1 MLPVPIPSAR
11 KICPWIRTL
20 TPILTLSNHLILE
33 GKKNHGQA
41 VLWIWIMIFQL
52 YSKWGHYVQVNND
65 FLSHSRLDRPNRYF
79 IWKLRIEASFEIDF
93 SFQNWISKKRNVFRN
108 INGDW
113 ISFYSSLRNL
123 HKNIRPNAY
132 KRVFIPRCCFS
143 AEISLIFFPT
153 RIAEILVNNTASR
166 CERNSSVSARNSSIN
181 SAFSQ
186 CLF

>member
-1 MLPVPIPSAR
+1 MIYRHWSSVYLVYPYLRELR
-11 KICPWIRTL
+11 KTWIKNNHSGRSGWTLLWNCIIICF
-20 TPILTLSNHLILE
+20 E
-33 GKKNHGQA
+33 
-41 VLWIWIMIFQL
+41 
-52 YSKWGHYVQVNND
+52 
-65 FLSHSRLDRPNRYF
+65 NRWF
-79 IWKLRIEASFEIDF
+79 FWFSFSFEIGSTQSLFYMEIAYRSEFRNWFFF
-93 SFQNWISKKRNVFRN
+93 SKLNLKKKKCISIRN

-123 HKNIRPNAY
+123 HKNICPNAY